1 MDAKKLK
8 QHLAWH
14 KKVVLRKSY
23 VPITG
28 KIRLT
33 QAGSQLKI
41 HSTDLETHL
50 TTHIVDENS
59 ADFDVCVDFKQ
70 LCECINLFTDAV
82 FFEVVNGSL
91 RIFLDTV
98 ALSIGVE
105 SSKDFPLLPIV
116 TIGEFTTVPNG
127 FLKQLETLAS
137 FTLDGDEFRPIFNH
151 VHVGPHFS
159 EATNGAMILQMI
171 GDTGLPEMLIHKKVV
186 SLLQAL
192 IPDCVYRDDQHDFT
206 VWKTSEMQLI
216 TKNFEGNFPDTFA
229 LGFFSGSTNK
239 GKVCIR
245 KTDLAQARKFLAALL
260 PKYKNAKVNLFG
272 YASAKA
278 TIQNEKLAV
287 EIDKNITEIPIPG
300 LQVEGDFESRYDAIN
315 LFAVLSAFV
324 DTEATLGI
332 AEYRNAFHI
341 ENESGMRMILMPVI
355 K

>member
-8 QHLAWH
+8 QHLVLH
-14 KKVVLRKSY
+14 KKVVPRKSY
-23 VPITG
+23 VSIVG
-28 KIRLT
+28 KVRLT
-33 QAGSQLKI
+33 KSGSQMAI

-59 ADFDVCVDFKQ
+59 DDFDVCVDFKQ
-70 LCECINLFTDAV
+70 LCECINLFTNIV
-82 FFEVVNGSL
+82 FFEVINDSL
-91 RIFLDTV
+91 RIFLGTV
-98 ALSIGVE
+98 TLSIGVE
-105 SSKDFPLLPIV
+105 SSKDFPLLP
-116 TIGEFTTVPNG
+116 TIITGEFTTVPND

-137 FTLDGDEFRPIFNH
+137 FTLDDDKFKPILNH

-159 EATNGAMILQMI
+159 EATNGTMILQMI

-192 IPDCVYRDDQHDFT
+192 LPDCVYRDDQNDFT
-206 VWKTSEMQLI
+206 VWKTTEAQLI

-245 KTDLAQARKFLAALL
+245 KTDLAQARKFLAVLL
-260 PKYKNAKVNLFG
+260 PEYKNAKVNLSG
-272 YASAKA
+272 YAPAKA
-278 TIQNEKLAV
+278 KIQNEKLAV
-287 EIDKNITEIPIPG
+287 EIGKNITEIPIPG

-324 DTEATLGI
+324 DTEATIGI

-341 ENESGMRMILMPVI
+341 ENESGMRMILMPL
-355 K
+355 